1 MTSALIIAAAA
12 LGATSMLCLAG
23 LRAWRGWLELRRY
36 EIAAGRAAPDAPE
49 PNPGVRIEMADL
61 KERLRKLEA
70 IATGLDP

>member
-1 MTSALIIAAAA
+1 MTSALIMAAAA
-12 LGATSMLCLAG
+12 LGSTAMLCLAG
-23 LRAWRGWLELRRY
+23 LSAWRGWLDLRRY
-36 EIAAGRAAPDAPE
+36 EIAAGRAGPEARE